1 MSFDLNISSA
11 EFSRAV
17 KEYIGETSK
26 DSATA
31 INGKTADL
39 LYKTGKLVPKAENPK
54 ITKVIQNP
62 RFITWYLNETFGKGG
77 WTVDDYG
84 DGRTWAAGV
93 KMLRR
98 RLSAIGYSRHGLFS
112 AAKDFKGESTRPGK
126 EPRPRTDRKRH
137 KAIKVRTGQA
147 TKEFTKSSFKINV
160 GARST
165 GDGNDKKRLYTR
177 PAAMANAA
185 VTKDTMN
192 YLARKHRQRARE
204 HRHA

>member
-1 MSFDLNISSA
+1 MSMDLDFSSA

-17 KEYIGETSK
+17 NEYIGETSK

-31 INGKTADL
+31 INGKTADF
-39 LYKTGKLVPKAENPK
+39 LYKTGKHVAKADRS
-54 ITKVIQNP
+54 KVNRTIQNP
-62 RFITWYLNETFGKGG
+62 KFITWFLNKTFGKGG

-98 RLSAIGYSRHGLFS
+98 RLSAIGYSRHGLFT

-137 KAIKVRTGQA
+137 KAITTRTTQA
-147 TKEFTKSSFKINV
+147 NQRVHKTAFIINIGASSQ
-160 GARST
+160 ADASS
-165 GDGNDKKRLYTR
+165 KKRLYTR
-177 PAAMANAA
+177 PAALASAEVA
-185 VTKDTMN
+185 KDTRK
-192 YLARKHRQRARE
+192 YLERKYAKRARD
-204 HRHA
+204 HRHG

>member
-31 INGKTADL
+31 INGKTADF

-137 KAIKVRTGQA
+137 KAITTRTTRANQRVHKTAFSINIGA
-147 TKEFTKSSFKINV
+147 SSH
-160 GARST
+160 ADASS
-165 GDGNDKKRLYTR
+165 KKRLYTR
-177 PAAMANAA
+177 PAALASAE
-185 VTKDTMN
+185 VTKDTRK
-192 YLARKHRQRARE
+192 YLERKYAKRARE